1 MKILQWQIDKL
12 HEVFALMFYFSF
24 FFLNM
29 FNLTVILLCLF
40 YYLLI
45 IYHYIMYIV
54 WNGEKLERDF
64 HRGWQISSFLRPV
77 NAASSA
83 IRNL

>member
-1 MKILQWQIDKL
+1 MKILQWQVDKL

-24 FFLNM
+24 LNM
-29 FNLTVILLCLF
+29 FNLTVLLCLF

-83 IRNL
+83 IRNLY

>member
-1 MKILQWQIDKL
+1 MTEFPCGNNKVSELQDEDFYSDKL
-12 HEVFALMFYFSF
+12 TNSTRSSLLCFTFLF
-24 FFLNM
+24 FFNM

-54 WNGEKLERDF
+54 
-64 HRGWQISSFLRPV
+64 
-77 NAASSA
+77 
-83 IRNL
+83 